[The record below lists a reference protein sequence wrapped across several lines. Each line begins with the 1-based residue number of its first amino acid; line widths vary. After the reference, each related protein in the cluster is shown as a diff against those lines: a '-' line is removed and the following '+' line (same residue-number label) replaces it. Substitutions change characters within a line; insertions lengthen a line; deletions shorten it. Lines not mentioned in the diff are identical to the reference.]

1 MTKNDLQKQIQEAMK
16 AGDSVRVSTLRLLSN
31 AIHNEEIAMKALGQ
45 QRDLTHEEEL
55 ALVRRQLKQRE
66 EAVEAYE
73 KGGRAEAAEKER
85 QEAGI
90 LKEFLP
96 QQMSEDELSD
106 LVNKAIE
113 ESEARDFGQI
123 MKHVMVEVKGR
134 ADGKQVSSIVQNKL
148 K

>member
-45 QRDLTHEEEL
+45 QRDLTQEEEL